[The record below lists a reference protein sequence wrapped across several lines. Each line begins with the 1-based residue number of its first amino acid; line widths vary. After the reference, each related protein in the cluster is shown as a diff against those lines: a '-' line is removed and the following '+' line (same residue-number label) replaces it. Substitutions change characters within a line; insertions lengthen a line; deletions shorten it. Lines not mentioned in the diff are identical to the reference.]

1 MASPGRRHE
10 ALMAREAILIG
21 ETTGEHAPPTVRRN
35 AFQTPGGDAAEQQ
48 LLPPLRWLMQP
59 DDSRF
64 AHPAET
70 HLSHLLTFYGIR
82 WSYEPT
88 TFAVRWG
95 PNGEPLQ
102 FVTPDFYLPDHDC
115 YLELTTMR
123 QRLVTRKNRKFR
135 LLRQHYPNVN
145 VRILYL
151 RDFERL
157 RRTYRDEHANTR
169 PVLGDVVYDDT
180 QLEVR
185 IGELA
190 ADYSDLWA
198 SKATEERTVRPL
210 LLGLGQGSRTFLSA
224 LSAQVRA
231 QGVPVDQDSILLTT
245 PDSPES
251 TRRVKVERTP
261 RSSVINRPVTVV
273 QEVLSTGLSAAY
285 VQAWLMRHGAT
296 SVDICTLLDRDVA
309 RILDVPVALRGFA
322 APDVTLA
329 GFGLSRWGEFRDLP
343 HVAQVLAEEA

>member
-1 MASPGRRHE
+1 
-10 ALMAREAILIG
+10 MAREAILLGELIG
-21 ETTGEHAPPTVRRN
+21 EQARQEE
-35 AFQTPGGDAAEQQ
+35 GGTAITSLGNDAAEQQ

-64 AHPAET
+64 AHPAES

-95 PNGEPLQ
+95 PKGEPLQ

-135 LLRQHYPNVN
+135 LLRQNYPNVN

-157 RRTYRDEHANTR
+157 RRTYRNGQQQSP
-169 PVLGDVVYDDT
+169 PVLGDVVYDGK
-180 QLEVR
+180 QLDDR
-185 IGELA
+185 IEELA
-190 ADYSDLWA
+190 ADYADLWA
-198 SKATEERTVRPL
+198 SKTTEERAVRPL
-210 LLGLGQGSRTFLSA
+210 LLGVGRGSQTFLDG
-224 LSAQVRA
+224 LSAHVRA
-231 QGVPVDQDSILLTT
+231 QGVAVDQDSILLST
-245 PDSPES
+245 PESPEN
-251 TRRVKVERTP
+251 TRRVRVERTP
-261 RSSVINRPVTVV
+261 RTNVVNRPVTVV
-273 QEVLSTGLSAAY
+273 QDVLSTGLSAAY
-285 VQAWLMRHGAT
+285 VQAWLLRHGAT
-296 SVDICTLLDRDVA
+296 SVEICTLLDRDVA
-309 RILDVPVALRGFA
+309 RILDVPVVLRGFA

-343 HVAQVLAEEA
+343 HVAAVLAEEI

>member
-1 MASPGRRHE
+1 
-10 ALMAREAILIG
+10 MAREAVLLG
-21 ETTGEHAPPTVRRN
+21 ETGGAFPRGEARGAGYGSSGSRV
-35 AFQTPGGDAAEQQ
+35 AEQQ

-64 AHPAET
+64 AHPAES
-70 HLSHLLTFYGIR
+70 HLSHVLSFYGIR

-88 TFAVRWG
+88 TFAVRWA

-157 RRTYRDEHANTR
+157 QRTYSHGQTLAH
-169 PVLGDVVYDDT
+169 PVLGEVIYDSQ
-180 QLEVR
+180 QLGDR
-185 IGELA
+185 IEELG
-190 ADYSDLWA
+190 ADYMDLWA
-198 SKATEERTVRPL
+198 SKTTEERAVRPL
-210 LLGLGQGSRTFLSA
+210 LLGLGHGSRTFLEA
-224 LSAQVRA
+224 LGAEVRSR
-231 QGVPVDQDSILLTT
+231 GVPVDHDSIVLST
-245 PDSPES
+245 PDAPGSS
-251 TRRVKVERTP
+251 RRVRVERTP
-261 RSSVINRPVTVV
+261 RASVLHRPVTVV
-273 QEVLSTGLSAAY
+273 QEVLSSGLSAAF
-285 VQAWLMRHGAT
+285 VTSWLLRHGAT
-296 SVDICTLLDRDVA
+296 SVEVCTLLDREVA
-309 RILDVPVALRGFA
+309 RILDVPVALRGFS
-322 APDVTLA
+322 APDVSLA

-343 HVAQVLAEEA
+343 HVAAVLAEKG

>member
-1 MASPGRRHE
+1 
-10 ALMAREAILIG
+10 MAREAVICG
-21 ETTGEHAPPTVRRN
+21 KSTSGHPHREAHGSAC
-35 AFQTPGGDAAEQQ
+35 ASPGFDAAEQQ

-70 HLSHLLTFYGIR
+70 HLSHVLTFYGIR

-157 RRTYRDEHANTR
+157 RRTYGHEHSQSQ
-169 PVLGDVVYDDT
+169 PVLGEVIYDGQ
-180 QLEVR
+180 QLGQR
-185 IGELA
+185 IEELA
-190 ADYSDLWA
+190 ADYMDLWA
-198 SKATEERTVRPL
+198 SKATEERAVRPL
-210 LLGLGQGSRTFLSA
+210 LLGLGHGSRTFLEA
-224 LSAQVRA
+224 LGAQVRA
-231 QGVPVDQDSILLTT
+231 QGVPVDHDSIVLSA
-245 PDSPES
+245 PDGAEPI
-251 TRRVKVERTP
+251 RRVRVDRSPRT
-261 RSSVINRPVTVV
+261 SVLHRPVTVV
-273 QEVLSTGLSAAY
+273 QEVLSSGLSAAY
-285 VQAWLMRHGAT
+285 VTSWLLRHGAT
-296 SVDICTLLDRDVA
+296 SVDVCTLLDRDVA
-309 RILDVPVALRGFA
+309 RILDVPVALRGFS

-329 GFGLSRWGEFRDLP
+329 GFGLSRWREFRDLP
-343 HVAQVLAEEA
+343 HVASVLAEDG

>member
-1 MASPGRRHE
+1 
-10 ALMAREAILIG
+10 MARKAILIG
-21 ETTGEHAPPTVRRN
+21 NSPDGQRDP
-35 AFQTPGGDAAEQQ
+35 DAGFSGRALQNSDEAQQQ
-48 LLPPLRWLMQP
+48 LLPPLRWLMLP

-70 HLSHLLTFYGIR
+70 DLSHLLTFYGIR

-95 PNGEPLQ
+95 SNGEPLQ

-157 RRTYRDEHANTR
+157 RRTYGQD
-169 PVLGDVVYDDT
+169 PLQSPPILGDVVFDGT
-180 QLEVR
+180 QLGRR

-190 ADYSDLWA
+190 TGYVDLWA
-198 SKATEERTVRPL
+198 DKTIEERAVRPL
-210 LLGLGQGSRTFLSA
+210 MLGLGHGSRTFLEA
-224 LSAQVRA
+224 LGAEVRA
-231 QGVPVDQDSILLTT
+231 LGVPVDHDRIVLTT
-245 PDSPES
+245 PDVPDHS
-251 TRRVKVERTP
+251 RRVKVERAP
-261 RSSVINRPVTVV
+261 RASVMHRPVTVV
-273 QEVLSTGLSAAY
+273 QEVLSSGLSAAY
-285 VQAWLMRHGAT
+285 VTAWLLRHGAT

-309 RILDVPVALRGFA
+309 RILDVPVALRGFS

-329 GFGLSRWGEFRDLP
+329 GFGLSRWREFRDLP
-343 HVAQVLAEEA
+343 HVAAVVAGEV

>member
-1 MASPGRRHE
+1 
-10 ALMAREAILIG
+10 MAREAILLG
-21 ETTGEHAPPTVRRN
+21 ETIDAQPRRD
-35 AFQTPGGDAAEQQ
+35 ALCEATALPGFGAAEQQ

-64 AHPAET
+64 AHPAES

-157 RRTYRDEHANTR
+157 RRTYGQGNLQA
-169 PVLGDVVYDDT
+169 PAVLGDIVYDGQ
-180 QLEVR
+180 QLDRR
-185 IGELA
+185 IQELA
-190 ADYSDLWA
+190 AEYMDLRA
-198 SKATEERTVRPL
+198 SQATEERAVRPL
-210 LLGLGQGSRTFLSA
+210 LLGLGRGSQTFLEA
-224 LSAQVRA
+224 LSGQVRA
-231 QGVPVDQDSILLTT
+231 HGVPVDHDRIVLST
-245 PDSPES
+245 PDAPEN
-251 TRRVKVERTP
+251 TRRVRVERAP
-261 RSSVINRPVTVV
+261 RTTITNRPVTLV
-273 QEVLSTGLSAAY
+273 QEVLSSGLSAAY
-285 VQAWLMRHGAT
+285 VKTWLLRRGAS

-309 RILDVPVALRGFA
+309 RILDIPVALRGFS

-329 GFGLSRWGEFRDLP
+329 GFGLSRRGEFRDLP
-343 HVAQVLAEEA
+343 HVAVVAEES

>member
-1 MASPGRRHE
+1 
-10 ALMAREAILIG
+10 MAREAILLG
-21 ETTGEHAPPTVRRN
+21 EMISAQPRRE
-35 AFQTPGGDAAEQQ
+35 ACGTESAQPGSDAAVQQ

-157 RRTYRDEHANTR
+157 RRTYGPGHSQSH
-169 PVLGDVVYDDT
+169 PVLGEIVYDGQ
-180 QLEVR
+180 QLGHR
-185 IGELA
+185 IEELA
-190 ADYSDLWA
+190 TDYTDLWA
-198 SKATEERTVRPL
+198 SKTTEERAVRPL
-210 LLGLGQGSRTFLSA
+210 LLGLGRGSRTFLEA
-224 LSAQVRA
+224 LSGQVRTR
-231 QGVPVDQDSILLTT
+231 GVPVDHDSILLST
-245 PDSPES
+245 PDVPES
-251 TRRVKVERTP
+251 ARRVRVERSP
-261 RSSVINRPVTVV
+261 RTSVMNRPVTVV
-273 QEVLSTGLSAAY
+273 QEVLSSGLSAAY
-285 VQAWLMRHGAT
+285 VTAWLLRHGAT
-296 SVDICTLLDRDVA
+296 SVDMCTLLDRDVA
-309 RILDVPVALRGFA
+309 RILDVPVALRGFP

-329 GFGLSRWGEFRDLP
+329 GFGLSRWREFRDLP
-343 HVAQVLAEEA
+343 HVAAVMAEDV

>member
-1 MASPGRRHE
+1 
-10 ALMAREAILIG
+10 MAREAVLLG
-21 ETTGEHAPPTVRRN
+21 ETLSAHPRREAHSIESAPP
-35 AFQTPGGDAAEQQ
+35 GSDAAEQQ

-70 HLSHLLTFYGIR
+70 HLSHVLTFYGIR

-157 RRTYRDEHANTR
+157 QRTYSHDHEQSH
-169 PVLGDVVYDDT
+169 PVLGEIIYDSQ
-180 QLEVR
+180 QLGGR
-185 IGELA
+185 IKELA
-190 ADYSDLWA
+190 VDYMDLWA
-198 SKATEERTVRPL
+198 SKSTEERAVRPL
-210 LLGLGQGSRTFLSA
+210 LLGLGRGSRTFLDT
-224 LSAQVRA
+224 LSEQVRA
-231 QGVPVDQDSILLTT
+231 QGVPVDHDHIVLTT
-245 PDSPES
+245 PDGPDSA
-251 TRRVKVERTP
+251 RKVRVERAP
-261 RSSVINRPVTVV
+261 RTSVLHRPVTVV
-273 QEVLSTGLSAAY
+273 QEVLSSGLSAAY
-285 VQAWLMRHGAT
+285 VTAWLLRHGAT

-309 RILDVPVALRGFA
+309 RILDVPVALRGFS

-343 HVAQVLAEEA
+343 HVATVLAEDV

>member
-1 MASPGRRHE
+1 
-10 ALMAREAILIG
+10 MAREAFPLGEMIG
-21 ETTGEHAPPTVRRN
+21 EEPCREAPSRTDVV
-35 AFQTPGGDAAEQQ
+35 PGSEAAEQQ

-64 AHPAET
+64 AHPAES

-135 LLRQHYPNVN
+135 LLRQNYPNVN

-157 RRTYRDEHANTR
+157 RRTYGHGHALSQ
-169 PVLGDVVYDDT
+169 PVLGEIVYDGD
-180 QLEVR
+180 QLDRR

-190 ADYSDLWA
+190 ADYMDLWA
-198 SKATEERTVRPL
+198 SKATEERAVRPL
-210 LLGLGQGSRTFLSA
+210 LLGLGRGSDTFLEAMSR
-224 LSAQVRA
+224 QVRA
-231 QGVPVDQDSILLTT
+231 QGVPVDHDMLILST
-245 PDSPES
+245 PDGPDS
-251 TRRVKVERTP
+251 TRRVRVERSP
-261 RSSVINRPVTVV
+261 RTSVMHRPVTVV
-273 QEVLSTGLSAAY
+273 QEVLSSGLSAAY
-285 VQAWLMRHGAT
+285 VKGWLLRHGAT

-309 RILDVPVALRGFA
+309 RILDVPVALRGFS

-329 GFGLSRWGEFRDLP
+329 GFGLSRWREFRDLP
-343 HVAQVLAEEA
+343 HVSEVVAEDIQDLSGHGAA

>member
-1 MASPGRRHE
+1 
-10 ALMAREAILIG
+10 MAREAILLG
-21 ETTGEHAPPTVRRN
+21 ETIN
-35 AFQTPGGDAAEQQ
+35 AQPLPEALCEATALPGPGAAEQQ

-64 AHPAET
+64 AHPAES

-135 LLRQHYPNVN
+135 LLRQNYPNVN

-157 RRTYRDEHANTR
+157 RRTYGHGHSQSQ
-169 PVLGDVVYDDT
+169 PVLGEIVYDGQ
-180 QLEVR
+180 QLDHR
-185 IGELA
+185 IAELA
-190 ADYSDLWA
+190 ADYMDLWA
-198 SKATEERTVRPL
+198 SKATEERAVRPL
-210 LLGLGQGSRTFLSA
+210 LLGLGRGSETFLEA
-224 LSAQVRA
+224 LSSQVRA
-231 QGVPVDQDSILLTT
+231 QGVPVDHDRLVLST
-245 PDSPES
+245 PDGPES
-251 TRRVKVERTP
+251 TRRVRVERSP
-261 RSSVINRPVTVV
+261 RSSVMHRPVTVV
-273 QEVLSTGLSAAY
+273 QEVLSSGLSAAY
-285 VQAWLMRHGAT
+285 VKGWLLKHGAT

-309 RILDVPVALRGFA
+309 RILDIPVALRGFS

-329 GFGLSRWGEFRDLP
+329 GFGLSRWREFRDLP
-343 HVAQVLAEEA
+343 HVAEVVAEDVQDIGSHGAA

>member
-1 MASPGRRHE
+1 
-10 ALMAREAILIG
+10 MAREAILLGDTI
-21 ETTGEHAPPTVRRN
+21 TAQPRLDARCN
-35 AFQTPGGDAAEQQ
+35 ASASPGSEAVEQQ
-48 LLPPLRWLMQP
+48 SLPPLRWLMQP

-70 HLSHLLTFYGIR
+70 HLSHLLTFYGVR

-157 RRTYRDEHANTR
+157 RRTYGPGNSHSQ
-169 PVLGDVVYDDT
+169 PVLGDIVYDGE
-180 QLEVR
+180 QLCDR
-185 IGELA
+185 IAELA
-190 ADYSDLWA
+190 ADYSDLWT
-198 SKATEERTVRPL
+198 SKATEERAVRPL
-210 LLGLGQGSRTFLSA
+210 LLGLGRGSRTFLEA
-224 LSAQVRA
+224 LGEQVRA
-231 QGVPVDQDSILLTT
+231 RGVPVDHDSIILST
-245 PDSPES
+245 PDAPES
-251 TRRVKVERTP
+251 NRRVRIERTP
-261 RSSVINRPVTVV
+261 RTSVLHRPVTVV
-273 QEVLSTGLSAAY
+273 QEVLSSGLSAAY
-285 VQAWLMRHGAT
+285 VTSWLLRHGAT

-309 RILDVPVALRGFA
+309 RILDVPVALRGFS

-343 HVAQVLAEEA
+343 HVAAVSEEG

>member
-1 MASPGRRHE
+1 
-10 ALMAREAILIG
+10 MAREAILLDDSI
-21 ETTGEHAPPTVRRN
+21 TAQRRTVACCN
-35 AFQTPGGDAAEQQ
+35 ASTSPGSEVVEQQ

-64 AHPAET
+64 AHPAES
-70 HLSHLLTFYGIR
+70 HLSHLLTFYGVR

-157 RRTYRDEHANTR
+157 QRTYGQGNANAQ
-169 PVLGDVVYDDT
+169 PVLGSVVYDSE
-180 QLEVR
+180 QLGDR
-185 IGELA
+185 IAELA
-190 ADYSDLWA
+190 ADFSDLWA
-198 SKATEERTVRPL
+198 SKSTEERAVRPL
-210 LLGLGQGSRTFLSA
+210 LLGLGRGSRTFLDA
-224 LSAQVRA
+224 LSGHVRA
-231 QGVPVDQDSILLTT
+231 LGVPVDHDRIILTT
-245 PDSPES
+245 PDAPEGN
-251 TRRVKVERTP
+251 RRVRVERTP
-261 RSSVINRPVTVV
+261 RTSVMNRPVTVV
-273 QEVLSTGLSAAY
+273 QEVLSSGLSAAY
-285 VQAWLMRHGAT
+285 VRAWLLRHGAA
-296 SVDICTLLDRDVA
+296 SVDVCTLLDRDVA
-309 RILDVPVALRGFA
+309 RILDIPVALRGFS

-343 HVAQVLAEEA
+343 HVAAVTEEI

>member
-1 MASPGRRHE
+1 
-10 ALMAREAILIG
+10 MAREAVILG
-21 ETTGEHAPPTVRRN
+21 ETTGPHLRQDAHSN
-35 AFQTPGGDAAEQQ
+35 GFASPGFDAAEQQ

-70 HLSHLLTFYGIR
+70 HLSHVLTFFGIR

-157 RRTYRDEHANTR
+157 QRTFGHGHSHLH
-169 PVLGDVVYDDT
+169 PVLGEIIYDEA
-180 QLEVR
+180 QLGVR
-185 IGELA
+185 IEELA
-190 ADYSDLWA
+190 ADYMDLWA
-198 SKATEERTVRPL
+198 SKPTEERAVRPL
-210 LLGLGQGSRTFLSA
+210 LLGLGHGSRTFLQA
-224 LSAQVRA
+224 LSAEVHA
-231 QGVPVDQDSILLTT
+231 QGVPVDHDSIVLSA
-245 PDSPES
+245 PDGAGS
-251 TRRVKVERTP
+251 TRRVRVERSP
-261 RSSVINRPVTVV
+261 CASVLHRPVTVV
-273 QEVLSTGLSAAY
+273 QEVLSSGLSAAY
-285 VQAWLMRHGAT
+285 VTSWLLRHGAT
-296 SVDICTLLDRDVA
+296 SVDVCTLLDRDVA
-309 RILDVPVALRGFA
+309 RILDVPVALRGFS
-322 APDVTLA
+322 APDVSLA

-343 HVAQVLAEEA
+343 HIASVMAEDA

>member
-1 MASPGRRHE
+1 
-10 ALMAREAILIG
+10 MAREAVLPG
-21 ETTGEHAPPTVRRN
+21 DTRSAHPPCEASSAVC
-35 AFQTPGGDAAEQQ
+35 ALPGSDAVEQQ

-59 DDSRF
+59 DDCRF

-95 PNGEPLQ
+95 PTGDPLQ

-135 LLRQHYPNVN
+135 LLRQNYPNVN

-157 RRTYRDEHANTR
+157 QRTYGNDYSQSH
-169 PVLGDVVYDDT
+169 PVLGEIVFDGE
-180 QLEVR
+180 QLGDR
-185 IGELA
+185 IEELA
-190 ADYSDLWA
+190 IDYTDLWA
-198 SKATEERTVRPL
+198 SKATEERAVRPL
-210 LLGLGQGSRTFLSA
+210 LLGLGHGSRTFLET
-224 LSAQVRA
+224 LSGQIRA
-231 QGVPVDQDSILLTT
+231 QGVPVDHDNIVLST
-245 PDSPES
+245 PDVPES
-251 TRRVKVERTP
+251 SRRVRMERSP
-261 RSSVINRPVTVV
+261 RANVMHRPVTVV
-273 QEVLSTGLSAAY
+273 QEVLSSGLSAAY
-285 VQAWLMRHGAT
+285 VTSWLLRHGAT
-296 SVDICTLLDRDVA
+296 SVDVCTLLDRDVA
-309 RILDVPVALRGFA
+309 RILDVPVALRGFS

-343 HVAQVLAEEA
+343 HVAAVLTEDA

>member
-1 MASPGRRHE
+1 
-10 ALMAREAILIG
+10 MAREAILLG
-21 ETTGEHAPPTVRRN
+21 ETIN
-35 AFQTPGGDAAEQQ
+35 AQPRPEALCEATALPGSGAAEQQ

-64 AHPAET
+64 AHPAES

-157 RRTYRDEHANTR
+157 RRTYGHDHSQSH
-169 PVLGDVVYDDT
+169 PVLGEVVYDGQ
-180 QLEVR
+180 QLGHR
-185 IGELA
+185 IQELA
-190 ADYSDLWA
+190 AEYMDVWA
-198 SKATEERTVRPL
+198 SQATEERAVRPL
-210 LLGLGQGSRTFLSA
+210 LLGLGRGSQTFLEA
-224 LSAQVRA
+224 LSGQVRA
-231 QGVPVDQDSILLTT
+231 HGVPVDHDSIVLST
-245 PDSPES
+245 PDAPES
-251 TRRVKVERTP
+251 TRRVRVERAP
-261 RSSVINRPVTVV
+261 RANVMNRPVTLV
-273 QEVLSTGLSAAY
+273 QEVLSSGLSAAY
-285 VQAWLMRHGAT
+285 VKAWLLRRGAA

-309 RILDVPVALRGFA
+309 RILDIPVALRGFS
-322 APDVTLA
+322 APDVSLA
-329 GFGLSRWGEFRDLP
+329 GFGLSRWREFRDLP
-343 HVAQVLAEEA
+343 HVAAVAEES

>member
-1 MASPGRRHE
+1 
-10 ALMAREAILIG
+10 MAREAILLHDTVGMPTRLDARCDASASPGIG
-21 ETTGEHAPPTVRRN
+21 VV
-35 AFQTPGGDAAEQQ
+35 EQQ
-48 LLPPLRWLMQP
+48 MLPPLRWLMQP

-64 AHPAET
+64 AHPAES

-157 RRTYRDEHANTR
+157 QRTYGQVNGHAQ
-169 PVLGDVVYDDT
+169 PVLGDILYDGG
-180 QLEVR
+180 QLNDR
-185 IGELA
+185 IAELA
-190 ADYSDLWA
+190 SDYMDLWA
-198 SKATEERTVRPL
+198 SKATEERAVRPL
-210 LLGLGQGSRTFLSA
+210 LLGLGRGSQTFLEA
-224 LSAQVRA
+224 LSEQVRA
-231 QGVPVDQDSILLTT
+231 HGVPVDHDNIVLST
-245 PDSPES
+245 PDVSE
-251 TRRVKVERTP
+251 THRRVKVERSP
-261 RSSVINRPVTVV
+261 RISVVNRPVTVV
-273 QEVLSTGLSAAY
+273 QEVLSSGLSAAY
-285 VQAWLMRHGAT
+285 VKSWLLRHGAT

-309 RILDVPVALRGFA
+309 RILDVPVALRGFS

-343 HVAQVLAEEA
+343 HVASVVEEG

>member
-1 MASPGRRHE
+1 
-10 ALMAREAILIG
+10 MAREAIRLG
-21 ETTGEHAPPTVRRN
+21 ETISGQPRREARCN
-35 AFQTPGGDAAEQQ
+35 EDASPGSNAAEQQ

-70 HLSHLLTFYGIR
+70 HFSHLLTFYGIR

-135 LLRQHYPNVN
+135 LLRQNYPNVN

-157 RRTYRDEHANTR
+157 RRTYGHGQTQSR
-169 PVLGDVVYDDT
+169 PVLGEIVYDGQ
-180 QLEVR
+180 QLGDR
-185 IGELA
+185 IEELA
-190 ADYSDLWA
+190 VDYMDLWS
-198 SKATEERTVRPL
+198 SKSTEERAVRPL
-210 LLGLGQGSRTFLSA
+210 LLGLGRGSQTFLEA
-224 LSAQVRA
+224 LSGQVRA
-231 QGVPVDQDSILLTT
+231 QGVPVDHDSIVL
-245 PDSPES
+245 S
-251 TRRVKVERTP
+251 TLDEPQSTQRVRVERSP
-261 RSSVINRPVTVV
+261 RSSVMRRPVTVV
-273 QEVLSTGLSAAY
+273 QEVLSSGLSAAY
-285 VQAWLMRHGAT
+285 VRAWLLRHGAT

-309 RILDVPVALRGFA
+309 RILDVPVALRGFS

-329 GFGLSRWGEFRDLP
+329 GFGLSRWDEFRNLP
-343 HVAQVLAEEA
+343 HVAAVMAEDI

>member
-1 MASPGRRHE
+1 
-10 ALMAREAILIG
+10 MAREAILLG
-21 ETTGEHAPPTVRRN
+21 ESISAQPQREACSQSGASPTL
-35 AFQTPGGDAAEQQ
+35 DAAEQQ

-70 HLSHLLTFYGIR
+70 HLSHVLTFYGIR

-157 RRTYRDEHANTR
+157 RRTYGADHAQSQ
-169 PVLGDVVYDDT
+169 PILGDIVFDSQ
-180 QLEVR
+180 QLSHR
-185 IGELA
+185 IEELA
-190 ADYSDLWA
+190 ADYMDLWA
-198 SKATEERTVRPL
+198 SKATEERSVRPL
-210 LLGLGQGSRTFLSA
+210 LLGLGRGSRTFLAA
-224 LSAQVRA
+224 LGEQVRG
-231 QGVPVDQDSILLTT
+231 QGVPVDHDSIVLTT
-245 PDSPES
+245 PDGPEC
-251 TRRVKVERTP
+251 TRRVKVERAP
-261 RSSVINRPVTVV
+261 RINVMHRPVTVV
-273 QEVLSTGLSAAY
+273 QEVLSSGLSAAY
-285 VQAWLMRHGAT
+285 VKAWLLRHGAT
-296 SVDICTLLDRDVA
+296 SVDVCTLLDRDVA
-309 RILDVPVALRGFA
+309 RILDIPVALRGFS

-329 GFGLSRWGEFRDLP
+329 GFGLSRWAEFRDLP
-343 HVAQVLAEEA
+343 HVAAVLAEDA

>member
-1 MASPGRRHE
+1 
-10 ALMAREAILIG
+10 MARETILLG
-21 ETTGEHAPPTVRRN
+21 DTAGATARKEARLTEC
-35 AFQTPGGDAAEQQ
+35 FSPGPVAVEQQ

-70 HLSHLLTFYGIR
+70 HLSHVLTFYGIR

-157 RRTYRDEHANTR
+157 QRTHGRSLTQSQ
-169 PVLGDVVYDDT
+169 PMLGEIIYDGQ
-180 QLEVR
+180 QLGGR
-185 IGELA
+185 IEELA
-190 ADYSDLWA
+190 SDFMDLWA
-198 SKATEERTVRPL
+198 SKSTEERAVRPL
-210 LLGLGQGSRTFLSA
+210 LLGLGRGSRTFLEA
-224 LSAQVRA
+224 LSAEVRA
-231 QGVPVDQDSILLTT
+231 QGVPVDHDSIALTA
-245 PDSPES
+245 PDGPGPS
-251 TRRVKVERTP
+251 RRARVEHAP
-261 RSSVINRPVTVV
+261 RASVLHRPVTLV

-285 VQAWLMRHGAT
+285 VTGWLQRHGAT
-296 SVDICTLLDRDVA
+296 SVDVCTLLDRDVA
-309 RILDVPVALRGFA
+309 RILDVPVALRGFS

-329 GFGLSRWGEFRDLP
+329 GFGLSRWAEFRDLP
-343 HVAQVLAEEA
+343 HVAAVVAEGT

>member
-1 MASPGRRHE
+1 
-10 ALMAREAILIG
+10 MAREAVLLG
-21 ETTGEHAPPTVRRN
+21 EGTGAHSRRE
-35 AFQTPGGDAAEQQ
+35 ARGIEFASPGTDAAEQQ

-64 AHPAET
+64 AHPAESQ
-70 HLSHLLTFYGIR
+70 LSHVLTFYGIR

-157 RRTYRDEHANTR
+157 QRTYGHDYSQSH
-169 PVLGDVVYDDT
+169 PVLGEIIYDGQ
-180 QLEVR
+180 QLDDR
-185 IGELA
+185 ITELA
-190 ADYSDLWA
+190 TDYRDLWA
-198 SKATEERTVRPL
+198 SKSIEERAVRPL
-210 LLGLGQGSRTFLSA
+210 LLGLGRGSRTFLDA
-224 LSAQVRA
+224 LSGQVRA
-231 QGVPVDQDSILLTT
+231 QGVPVDHDSIVLST
-245 PDSPES
+245 PDGPGS
-251 TRRVKVERTP
+251 TRRVKVQRAPRT
-261 RSSVINRPVTVV
+261 SVMHRPVTVV
-273 QEVLSTGLSAAY
+273 QEVLSSGLSAAY
-285 VQAWLMRHGAT
+285 VTAWLLKHGAT

-309 RILDVPVALRGFA
+309 RILDVPVALRGFS

-343 HVAQVLAEEA
+343 HVAAVLAEDA

>member
-1 MASPGRRHE
+1 
-10 ALMAREAILIG
+10 MAREGVL
-21 ETTGEHAPPTVRRN
+21 
-35 AFQTPGGDAAEQQ
+35 PGDPMRAQPVQRARGQDRGTAVANSPSQQ

-95 PNGEPLQ
+95 TNGEPLQ

-157 RRTYRDEHANTR
+157 RRTYGTEESHSR
-169 PVLGDVVYDDT
+169 PVLGDVVFDAQQIT
-180 QLEVR
+180 GR

-190 ADYSDLWA
+190 SDFMDLWVA
-198 SKATEERTVRPL
+198 KSPEERAVRPL
-210 LLGLGQGSRTFLSA
+210 LLGIGHGSRTFLEA
-224 LSAQVRA
+224 LGDEVRA
-231 QGVPVDQDSILLTT
+231 HGVAVDHDKIVLSTPETPDKAQRVRVERSPRAILL
-245 PDSPES
+245 D
-251 TRRVKVERTP
+251 
-261 RSSVINRPVTVV
+261 RPVTLV
-273 QEVLSTGLSAAY
+273 QEVISSGLSAAY
-285 VQAWLMRHGAT
+285 VSGWLLRHGAA

-309 RILDVPVALRGFA
+309 RILDVPVTLRGFS

-343 HVAQVLAEEA
+343 HVATVMAEDA

>member
-1 MASPGRRHE
+1 MWPGRRHE
-10 ALMAREAILIG
+10 ALMAREAVLLG
-21 ETTGEHAPPTVRRN
+21 GSECATPRREGWSTGNVS
-35 AFQTPGGDAAEQQ
+35 PGSGTAEQQ

-70 HLSHLLTFYGIR
+70 HLSHVLTFYGIR

-95 PNGEPLQ
+95 PDGEPLQ

-157 RRTYRDEHANTR
+157 QRTYGHGHLQSH
-169 PVLGDVVYDDT
+169 PVLGEVIYDGQ
-180 QLEVR
+180 QLGER
-185 IGELA
+185 IEELA
-190 ADYSDLWA
+190 ADYIDLWA
-198 SKATEERTVRPL
+198 SKTTEERAVRPL
-210 LLGLGQGSRTFLSA
+210 LLGLGHGSRTFLAA
-224 LSAQVRA
+224 LGAEVRA
-231 QGVPVDQDSILLTT
+231 QGVPVDHDSIVLST
-245 PDSPES
+245 PEAPGSA
-251 TRRVKVERTP
+251 RRVRVERTP
-261 RSSVINRPVTVV
+261 RVSVLHRPVTVV
-273 QEVLSTGLSAAY
+273 QEVLSSGLSAAY
-285 VQAWLMRHGAT
+285 VTSWLLRHGAT
-296 SVDICTLLDRDVA
+296 SVDVCTLLDRDVA
-309 RILDVPVALRGFA
+309 RILDVPVSLRGFS
-322 APDVTLA
+322 APDISLA

-343 HVAQVLAEEA
+343 HVAAVMAEDA

>member
-1 MASPGRRHE
+1 
-10 ALMAREAILIG
+10 MAREAILLG
-21 ETTGEHAPPTVRRN
+21 ETISAQPRYDACCN
-35 AFQTPGGDAAEQQ
+35 ASASPGKESAQQQ

-64 AHPAET
+64 AHPAES
-70 HLSHLLTFYGIR
+70 HVSHLLTFYGIR

-145 VRILYL
+145 VKILYL

-157 RRTYRDEHANTR
+157 CRTYGHCQVQAP
-169 PVLGDVVYDDT
+169 PVLGEIVYDDQ
-180 QLEVR
+180 QLGER
-185 IGELA
+185 IAALA
-190 ADYSDLWA
+190 AEYTDLWA
-198 SKATEERTVRPL
+198 SRAMDERAVRPL
-210 LLGLGQGSRTFLSA
+210 LLGLGRGSQTFLEA
-224 LSAQVRA
+224 LSGQVRA
-231 QGVPVDQDSILLTT
+231 HGVPVDHDNIVLTT
-245 PDSPES
+245 PDGPERA
-251 TRRVKVERTP
+251 RRVRVERSP
-261 RSSVINRPVTVV
+261 RTSIIHRPVTVV
-273 QEVLSTGLSAAY
+273 QEVISSGLSAAY
-285 VQAWLMRHGAT
+285 VKGWLLRHGAA

-309 RILDVPVALRGFA
+309 RILDVPVALRGFS

-329 GFGLSRWGEFRDLP
+329 GFGLSRWGEFRDFP
-343 HVAQVLAEEA
+343 HIATVLAEGT

>member
-1 MASPGRRHE
+1 
-10 ALMAREAILIG
+10 MAREAILLDENDCARKHFDARCNEG
-21 ETTGEHAPPTVRRN
+21 AS
-35 AFQTPGGDAAEQQ
+35 PGCDVAEQQ
-48 LLPPLRWLMQP
+48 SLPPLRWLMQP

-70 HLSHLLTFYGIR
+70 HLSHLLTFYGVR

-157 RRTYRDEHANTR
+157 RRTYGHDNPHAHPT
-169 PVLGDVVYDDT
+169 LGEIVYDAQ
-180 QLEVR
+180 QLGNR
-185 IGELA
+185 IQELA
-190 ADYSDLWA
+190 ADYIDLWA
-198 SKATEERTVRPL
+198 NKPTEERAVRPL
-210 LLGLGQGSRTFLSA
+210 LLGLGRGSQTFLDL
-224 LSAQVRA
+224 LSNHVRA
-231 QGVPVDQDSILLTT
+231 NGVPVDQDSIVLSV
-245 PDSPES
+245 PDGADPS
-251 TRRVKVERTP
+251 RRVRVERSP
-261 RSSVINRPVTVV
+261 RTSVVHRPVTVV
-273 QEVLSTGLSAAY
+273 QEVLSSGLSAAF
-285 VQAWLMRHGAT
+285 VKAWLLRHGAT
-296 SVDICTLLDRDVA
+296 SVDVCTLLDRDVA
-309 RILDVPVALRGFA
+309 RILDVPVALRGFS

-343 HVAQVLAEEA
+343 HVAAVLPEDA

>member
-1 MASPGRRHE
+1 
-10 ALMAREAILIG
+10 MAREAIILG
-21 ETTGEHAPPTVRRN
+21 ETIN
-35 AFQTPGGDAAEQQ
+35 ALAVQDGQSKESASPGPEAAEQQ

-95 PNGEPLQ
+95 PHGEPLQ
-102 FVTPDFYLPDHDC
+102 FVTPDFFLPDHGC

-157 RRTYRDEHANTR
+157 CRTYGHILSQSH
-169 PVLGDVVYDDT
+169 PVLGEVVYDGD
-180 QLEVR
+180 QLGHR
-185 IGELA
+185 IEELA
-190 ADYSDLWA
+190 ADYGDLWA
-198 SKATEERTVRPL
+198 NKGAEERAVRPL
-210 LLGLGQGSRTFLSA
+210 LLGLGRGSRTFLEA
-224 LSAQVRA
+224 LSGQVRTN
-231 QGVPVDQDSILLTT
+231 GVPVDHDSIILST
-245 PDSPES
+245 PDGPES
-251 TRRVKVERTP
+251 TRRVRVERAP
-261 RSSVINRPVTVV
+261 RASVTNRPVTVV
-273 QEVLSTGLSAAY
+273 QEVLSSGLSAAY
-285 VQAWLMRHGAT
+285 VTAWLVRHGAT

-309 RILDVPVALRGFA
+309 RILDVPVALRGFS

-343 HVAQVLAEEA
+343 HVSEVLAQNV

>member
-1 MASPGRRHE
+1 
-10 ALMAREAILIG
+10 MAREAILLGELIG
-21 ETTGEHAPPTVRRN
+21 EQARREERSTGNTASGNDP
-35 AFQTPGGDAAEQQ
+35 AEQQ

-64 AHPAET
+64 AHPAES
-70 HLSHLLTFYGIR
+70 HFSHLLSFYGIR

-95 PNGEPLQ
+95 PKGEPLQ

-157 RRTYRDEHANTR
+157 RRTYRDGQPLSR
-169 PVLGDVVYDDT
+169 PTLGAVVFDGK
-180 QLEVR
+180 QLDHR
-185 IGELA
+185 IEELA
-190 ADYSDLWA
+190 GDYSDLWA
-198 SKATEERTVRPL
+198 SKAPEERAVRPL
-210 LLGLGQGSRTFLSA
+210 LLGVGRGSQTFLEA
-224 LSAQVRA
+224 LSSHVRA
-231 QGVPVDQDSILLTT
+231 LGVAVDQDSILLTT
-245 PDSPES
+245 PDSPEN

-261 RSSVINRPVTVV
+261 RASVINRPVTVV
-273 QEVLSTGLSAAY
+273 QEVLSSGLSAAY
-285 VQAWLMRHGAT
+285 VQAWLLRHGAT

-322 APDVTLA
+322 APDVALA

-343 HVAQVLAEEA
+343 HVAEVLAQEV

>member
-1 MASPGRRHE
+1 
-10 ALMAREAILIG
+10 MAREAILLG
-21 ETTGEHAPPTVRRN
+21 EMVGEQAQREERS
-35 AFQTPGGDAAEQQ
+35 PGIMASENDPAEQQ

-64 AHPAET
+64 AHPAES
-70 HLSHLLTFYGIR
+70 HFSHLLSFYGIR

-95 PNGEPLQ
+95 PKGEPLQ

-157 RRTYRDEHANTR
+157 RRTYRNGQPLLR
-169 PVLGDVVYDDT
+169 PTLGDVVFDGT
-180 QLEVR
+180 QLDLR
-185 IGELA
+185 IEELA
-190 ADYSDLWA
+190 GDYSDLWA
-198 SKATEERTVRPL
+198 SKTTEERAVRPL
-210 LLGLGQGSRTFLSA
+210 LLGVGRGSQTFLEA
-224 LSAQVRA
+224 LSAHVRA
-231 QGVPVDQDSILLTT
+231 RGVAVDQDSILLTT
-245 PDSPES
+245 PDSPEI

-261 RSSVINRPVTVV
+261 RASVINRPVTVV
-273 QEVLSTGLSAAY
+273 QEVLSSGLSAAY
-285 VQAWLMRHGAT
+285 VKAWLLRHGAT
-296 SVDICTLLDRDVA
+296 SVDVCTLLDRDVA

-329 GFGLSRWGEFRDLP
+329 GFGLSRWREFRDLP
-343 HVAQVLAEEA
+343 HVAEVLADEA